1 MSDFC
6 GGKSMTK
13 QPVFKP
19 FPLCTGCH
27 AQTIVASFLSISG
40 RLSSLKRFVYL
51 PDGDK
56 IVMEISTPKKWK
68 ESDPTV
74 ILVHGLCGSSRSTY
88 MTRIARKLYKKNIR
102 AIRLNLRSCGA
113 GRGHGKKMYHS
124 EASED
129 IWRVLQEIKR
139 DAPDSPLTL
148 VGFSLGGNTVL
159 KAVGERGEEAKRLL
173 HKVISVNPPVNMQ
186 SSIEL
191 LSQNTFYERYFMTA
205 LREDVAFLHE
215 SFDDL
220 PPIRIPNEMTLLEF
234 NEFYI
239 APQSG
244 HDNARDYYHACSSG
258 RLIHNIAIECHILF
272 ALDDPIVDCTV
283 VDFKEVPENV
293 DILITENGG
302 HLGYLG
308 TPGQQGGFHWM
319 DAILLQWIFENGE

>member
-1 MSDFC
+1 
-6 GGKSMTK
+6 MTK

-27 AQTIVASFLSISG
+27 AQTIAASFLSISG
-40 RLSSLKRFVYL
+40 NLPSLKRFVYL

-56 IVMEISTPKKWK
+56 IVIEISTPKKWK
-68 ESDPTV
+68 ESDPTI

-88 MTRIARKLYKKNIR
+88 MTRIARKLYKKSIR
-102 AIRLNLRSCGA
+102 TVRINLRSCGM

-129 IWRVLQEIKR
+129 VWRVLQEVKR
-139 DAPDSPLTL
+139 DTPDSPLTL

-159 KAVGERGEEAKRLL
+159 KAVGDYGEEAKGLL
-173 HKVISVNPPVNMQ
+173 HKVISVNPPVDMQ

-191 LSQNTFYERYFMTA
+191 LSQNTFYERYFMA
-205 LREDVAFLHE
+205 SLREDVAFLHE
-215 SFDDL
+215 SFSDL
-220 PPIRIPNEMTLLEF
+220 PPIQIPNEMTLLEF

-244 HDNARDYYHACSSG
+244 HNNARDYYHACSSG

-283 VDFKEVPENV
+283 VDLKEVPENV

-319 DAILLQWIFENGE
+319 DSILLQWIFENGE